1 MPDTTP
7 ASDDVAGG
15 APPQEP
21 PPMRA
26 SDADR
31 HATVH
36 VLQDAVARGL
46 LTTDEGGERMAVAY
60 AARHLDDLP
69 PLTADLPPAPG
80 AAEAPAAPGWRP
92 LAAQAWTQTRA
103 SVSAF
108 TADGWRSP
116 RTLTVLAGILLALS
130 VLVFL
135 GAAGLHLLFAGP
147 HGHGGF
153 PPPLTT
159 LR

>member
-21 PPMRA
+21 PSMRA

-80 AAEAPAAPGWRP
+80 ATEAPAPPGGGRSRRRRGPRP
-92 LAAQAWTQTRA
+92 ARA
-103 SVSAF
+103 SP
-108 TADGWRSP
+108 RSP
-116 RTLTVLAGILLALS
+116 PTACARP
-130 VLVFL
+130 
-135 GAAGLHLLFAGP
+135 GP
-147 HGHGGF
+147 
-153 PPPLTT
+153 
-159 LR
+159 